1 MKIHKKMRKLIF
13 VFIATALFAYSC
25 GEKQV
30 VTQAQLDQ
38 LAIEQFLTD
47 NQLEAQS
54 TASGLHYIIS
64 TAGSAEKPGDE
75 ASITVAYVGKL
86 LDGSVFDQSTNFTG
100 DLNQMIEGWQEGIPL
115 IGAGGKI
122 KLLIPSALGYGGQA
136 TGKIP
141 ANSVLQFDVTL
152 HSFTNP

>member
-1 MKIHKKMRKLIF
+1 MRKIIF
-13 VFIATALFAYSC
+13 IIIATALFAYSC

-30 VTQAQLDQ
+30 VTQSQLDQ
-38 LAIEQFLTD
+38 LAIENYLTD
-47 NQLEAQS
+47 NQLEAKS

-75 ASITVAYVGKL
+75 ATITVGYVGKL
-86 LDGSVFDQSTNFTG
+86 LNGSIFDQSTNFTG
-100 DLNQMIEGWQEGIPL
+100 DLSEMIEGWQEGIPL

-122 KLLIPSALGYGGQA
+122 KLLIPSALGYGSQA

-141 ANSVLQFDVTL
+141 ANSVLLFDVTL